1 MIRRDYMERSLL
13 DDIYDIGE
21 NLASALINADL
32 DRYFELVD
40 KRGTLLECLG
50 EYQHPSE
57 IDADW
62 REMWTRLQEQHEFI
76 MATLAAHE
84 MQMQEALGEF
94 ERFKGASRTYQR
106 SNPRRQILDS
116 ELRV

>member
-1 MIRRDYMERSLL
+1 MDRFLL
-13 DDIYDIGE
+13 DDLYAIGE
-21 NLASALINADL
+21 NLASALINADM

-40 KRGTLLECLG
+40 KRGTLLESLSD
-50 EYQHPSE
+50 YQHPSE
-57 IDADW
+57 IDPDW

-84 MQMQEALGEF
+84 IQMQEALGEF

-106 SNPRRQILDS
+106 SGPGRQILNS